1 MNTTNLK
8 KTALYALHIE
18 QGASIVPF
26 AGYEMPVQ
34 YSNGVKQ
41 EHLHTREN
49 AGLFDISHMG
59 QIKLSGNDAART
71 LEALIPSNIE
81 NLALHAQRYSVLTN
95 EQGGILDDIMV
106 TNTGDALF
114 VVINAACKEQD
125 INYIQDHLIGDCQLE
140 ILTDRALIALQGPK
154 AADVLKRF
162 CPEATKLTFMSGNQF
177 NINNVDCFI
186 NRCGYTG
193 EDGFEL
199 SIPIEHVGDIARLL
213 LAEEEV
219 ELIGL
224 GARDSLRL
232 EAGYCLYGHDLDENT
247 SPIEANLNWVISKQR
262 LEKESSGYPGKE
274 IIQEQIV
281 NGTKRLRV
289 GLLSDGKAP
298 IREGESV
305 LNEKEQVIGI
315 VTSGG
320 FSPSIKKPIA
330 MAYIDKQYSE
340 TETNLMVKVRNRIQ
354 HVQVVALPFVKHNYY
369 RA

>member
-1 MNTTNLK
+1 MANLK
-8 KTALYALHIE
+8 KTALYSLHIE
-18 QGASIVPF
+18 QNANMVPF

-34 YSNGVKQ
+34 YSNGLKQ
-41 EHLHTREN
+41 EHLHTREK

-59 QIKLSGNDAART
+59 QIRLSGNDAIRT
-71 LEALIPSNIE
+71 LEALTPGNIE
-81 NLALHAQRYSVLTN
+81 NLSLNSQRYSILTN
-95 EQGGILDDIMV
+95 EQGGILDDIMI
-106 TNTGDALF
+106 TNTDNALF

-125 INYIQDHLIGDCQLE
+125 INYIQNHLLGDCKLE
-140 ILTDRALIALQGPK
+140 VLTDFALVALQGPK
-154 AADVLKRF
+154 AANVLQRF
-162 CPEATKLTFMSGNQF
+162 CPQATELTFMTGQQF
-177 NINNVDCFI
+177 KINNIDCFI
-186 NRCGYTG
+186 SRCGYTG

-199 SIPIEHVGDIARLL
+199 SIPEEHVDNIARLL

-232 EAGYCLYGHDLDENT
+232 EAGYCLYGHDLDKNT
-247 SPIEANLNWVISKQR
+247 SPVEANIKWVISKER
-262 LEKESSGYPGKE
+262 LEKDSTNYPGKE
-274 IIQEQIV
+274 IIQQQIL
-281 NGTKRLRV
+281 NGTERLRI

-305 LNEKEQVIGI
+305 LNENEEVIGI

-330 MAYIDKQYSE
+330 MAYIDKQYSV
-340 TETNLMVKVRNRIQ
+340 TGTNLMVKVRNRIQ
-354 HVQVVALPFVKHNYY
+354 HVQVVPLPFVKHNYY